1 MGRLTGCPCPC
12 PRCPPRNRSW
22 PRVLR
27 RKSWWPRP
35 GARRCTWNGSASAT
49 TFSISEV
56 LPWRLWKRLRHWSG
70 PPACACVPWKWPA
83 KRWRKSR
90 RFIESAPGLPPDSPA
105 PSRRGSPPDSP
116 RASALAECG
125 RRSGTSPAPLGANGN
140 VQSLFF
146 GPPDK
151 QLFGVYYQPQRQPAR
166 DCGVVLCNPL
176 APELGHTCKCF
187 HHLALLLAQAG
198 FAAFRFD
205 YFGTGDSAGSGEEG
219 SVRQWM
225 EDIRCA
231 TDELRRQGCRR
242 FCLAG
247 LRFGATLAARFATE
261 RDAVDSLVLWEPW
274 VSGQDCLADLQRLHE
289 LAFTAAGF
297 GCPRTEE
304 EMLGQPFPNRLRE
317 EIP

>member
-1 MGRLTGCPCPC
+1 M
-12 PRCPPRNRSW
+12 
-22 PRVLR
+22 
-27 RKSWWPRP
+27 
-35 GARRCTWNGSASAT
+35 
-49 TFSISEV
+49 
-56 LPWRLWKRLRHWSG
+56 
-70 PPACACVPWKWPA
+70 
-83 KRWRKSR
+83 
-90 RFIESAPGLPPDSPA
+90 
-105 PSRRGSPPDSP
+105 
-116 RASALAECG
+116 
-125 RRSGTSPAPLGANGN
+125 
-140 VQSLFF
+140 QSLFF

-304 EMLGQPFPNRLRE
+304 EMVGQPFPNRLRE
-317 EIP
+317 EIRALHLRGSFDNRGRRVLLIEDASGRSASLGPDLERSGCSFDRETTNLPPFWEDNLGLAFVPRPLLERIVTWVSEVSISGGRR